1 MTHFPSLDADAGMIA
16 AMRLNPAAARLLIEL
31 HTEIMRGSSA
41 LSPGE
46 RELIAAFV
54 SALNAC
60 RYCHGVHE
68 STARAFGADPDLLG
82 RWVAGDFADAPQR
95 LGPLLQLTRKLT
107 LEQTKVT
114 PADIERALAEDW
126 DERAVHD
133 AINVIALFNFMNRY
147 VHGHGLA
154 LADAVLTERG
164 KLLMSDGYDRLLP
177 MLDGW
182 LPWSTYSRSE

>member
-1 MTHFPSLDADAGMIA
+1 MTHFPSLDAGAGMIA
-16 AMRLNPAAARLLIEL
+16 AMRLNPAASRLLIAF
-31 HTEIMRGSSA
+31 HTEIMRAPSA
-41 LSPGE
+41 LSVGE

-68 STARAFGADPDLLG
+68 STAAAFGADPALMSQ
-82 RWVAGDFADAPQR
+82 WVEGDFAGAPER
-95 LGPLLQLTRKLT
+95 LRPLLSLARKLT
-107 LEQTKVT
+107 IEQTKVT
-114 PADIERALAEDW
+114 AADIEAAIAAGW

-133 AINVIALFNFMNRY
+133 LINVAALFNFMNRY

-154 LADAVLTERG
+154 LTDAVLAARG

-177 MLDGW
+177 L
-182 LPWSTYSRSE
+182 LEA

>member
-16 AMRLNPAAARLLIEL
+16 AMRLNRPAARLLIAF
-31 HTEIMRGSSA
+31 HTEVMRGPSA
-41 LSPGE
+41 LSAGE

-68 STARAFGADPDLLG
+68 NTAAAFGADPALMG
-82 RWVAGDFADAPQR
+82 QWVDADFSGAPAR
-95 LGPLLQLTRKLT
+95 LRPLLALARKLT
-107 LEQTKVT
+107 LEQTRVT
-114 PADIERALAEDW
+114 APDIAGAIAAGW

-133 AINVIALFNFMNRY
+133 LINVTALFNFMNRY

-154 LADAVLTERG
+154 LADTVLAARG

-177 MLDGW
+177 LLED
-182 LPWSTYSRSE
+182 

>member
-1 MTHFPSLDADAGMIA
+1 
-16 AMRLNPAAARLLIEL
+16 NPVAARLLIAF
-31 HTEIMRGSSA
+31 HTEIMRAPSA
-41 LSPGE
+41 LSAGE

-68 STARAFGADPDLLG
+68 STAAAFGADPALM
-82 RWVAGDFADAPQR
+82 RQWVEGDFAAAPER
-95 LGPLLQLTRKLT
+95 LRPLLSLARKLT
-107 LEQTKVT
+107 IEQTKV
-114 PADIERALAEDW
+114 AARDIEEAIAEGW

-133 AINVIALFNFMNRY
+133 LINVVALFNFMNRY

-154 LADAVLTERG
+154 LADGVLAARG

-177 MLDGW
+177 LLED
-182 LPWSTYSRSE
+182 

>member
-1 MTHFPSLDADAGMIA
+1 MAVTNFPSLDESDGMIA
-16 AMRLNPAAARLLIEL
+16 AMRFNPAAARLLIAF
-31 HTEIMRGSSA
+31 HTEVMRAPSA

-68 STARAFGADPDLLG
+68 STARAFGVDPGLIEA
-82 RWVAGDFADAPQR
+82 WVSGGVQTAPER
-95 LGPLLQLTRKLT
+95 LQPLLALARKLT
-107 LEQTKVT
+107 LEQTKV
-114 PADIERALAEDW
+114 ASGDIEAALARGW

-147 VHGHGLA
+147 VHGHGLS
-154 LADAVLTERG
+154 LADGVLTARG
-164 KLLMSDGYDRLLP
+164 QLLMSDGYDRLLP
-177 MLDGW
+177 LLDD
-182 LPWSTYSRSE
+182 

>member
-1 MTHFPSLDADAGMIA
+1 MTHFPSLDTDAGMIA
-16 AMRLNPAAARLLIEL
+16 AMRLNPAAARLLIQL
-31 HTEIMRGSSA
+31 HTEIMRGPSA

-68 STARAFGADPDLLG
+68 STARAFGADPDLME
-82 RWVAGDFADAPQR
+82 RWVEGDFADAPER
-95 LGPLLQLTRKLT
+95 LRPLLQLTRKLT

-114 PADIERALAEDW
+114 PGDIANALAQGW
-126 DERAVHD
+126 DERVVHD
-133 AINVIALFNFMNRY
+133 AINVVALFNFMNRY

-177 MLDGW
+177 MLDG
-182 LPWSTYSRSE
+182 

>member
-1 MTHFPSLDADAGMIA
+1 MTNFPSLDESAGMIA
-16 AMRLNPAAARLLIEL
+16 AMRVNPAAARLLL
-31 HTEIMRGSSA
+31 AFHTEVMRAPSA

-68 STARAFGADPDLLG
+68 STARAFGADPDLIEEWLEG
-82 RWVAGDFADAPQR
+82 GLQTAPER
-95 LGPLLQLTRKLT
+95 LRPLLALARKLT
-107 LEQTKVT
+107 LDQTKV
-114 PADIERALAEDW
+114 ARRDIEAALACGW

-147 VHGHGLA
+147 VHGHGLS
-154 LADAVLTERG
+154 LADGVLTARG
-164 KLLMSDGYDRLLP
+164 QLLMSDGYDRLLP
-177 MLDGW
+177 LLDD
-182 LPWSTYSRSE
+182 

>member
-16 AMRLNPAAARLLIEL
+16 AMRLNPVAARLLIAF
-31 HTEIMRGSSA
+31 HTEIMRAPSA
-41 LSPGE
+41 LSAGE

-68 STARAFGADPDLLG
+68 STAAAFGADPALM
-82 RWVAGDFADAPQR
+82 RQWVEGDFAAAPER
-95 LGPLLQLTRKLT
+95 LRPLLSLARKLT
-107 LEQTKVT
+107 IEQTKV
-114 PADIERALAEDW
+114 AARDVEEAIAEGW

-133 AINVIALFNFMNRY
+133 LINVVALFNFMNRY

-154 LADAVLTERG
+154 LADGVLAARG

-177 MLDGW
+177 LLED
-182 LPWSTYSRSE
+182 